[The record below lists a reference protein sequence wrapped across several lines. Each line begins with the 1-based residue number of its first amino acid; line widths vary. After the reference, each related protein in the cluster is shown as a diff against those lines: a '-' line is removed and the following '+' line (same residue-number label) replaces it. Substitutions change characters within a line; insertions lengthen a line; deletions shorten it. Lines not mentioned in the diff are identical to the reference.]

1 MTVYIY
7 SLCQRGC
14 NGTYA
19 LNEPG
24 AVRWSAGDG
33 RVVDYWI
40 RSDIEHQFEG
50 LAHAGDLARLL
61 AIAIGEQRVQE
72 LSTGLFLA

>member
-1 MTVYIY
+1 MNKA
-7 SLCQRGC
+7 LERG
-14 NGTYA
+14 GS
-19 LNEPG
+19 
-24 AVRWSAGDG
+24 AVVSPPLA
-33 RVVDYWI
+33 
-40 RSDIEHQFEG
+40 SDIQHQFEG